1 MPAGSGA
8 GHLCPEHRRLDN
20 LVKLADVT
28 EGDERRSVPLVDRAW
43 KAEAGIGEG
52 GGGSPARPAAVPRLL
67 WSAVWLSAIDGTSC
81 QGVVHLHAVLGRR
94 PADHQGP
101 RNLGDPMLPPP
112 HLRVAEEASCPPA
125 LPVPYRGSSA

>member
-43 KAEAGIGEG
+43 KAEAGIGG
-52 GGGSPARPAAVPRLL
+52 GVDRRRGRQRFPASSGARCGSRRLMEPVAKECYTYTRSWAGGQPTTT
-67 WSAVWLSAIDGTSC
+67 GHET
-81 QGVVHLHAVLGRR
+81 
-94 PADHQGP
+94 
-101 RNLGDPMLPPP
+101 
-112 HLRVAEEASCPPA
+112 
-125 LPVPYRGSSA
+125 